1 MTVLVFDYTVLYHI
15 FNHCVLHNS
24 KIDEVHL
31 LQVQWS
37 PGDVQNCSRL
47 GQGQLSCQEV
57 RLFFL
62 FLFFSSGSSL
72 KFKVCGKSLRKLDFF
87 SSLFFFFAWLESPV
101 YDAECSM
108 HFLLLWSNNFQVI
121 LVTSSDRRGSVCH
134 NTVAWIIS
142 NPTLGG
148 SSGMAKGSNRGT
160 KSYYSQH
167 LRETHIQS
175 LPSLSGTDTQNHK
188 MYLLLLGMYWQ
199 NNIMVKNVA
208 PEIRLKF
215 EFMAWPLTGCVT

>member
-87 SSLFFFFAWLESPV
+87 SSLFFFFLRGWS
-101 YDAECSM
+101 
-108 HFLLLWSNNFQVI
+108 LLCMMLNVVCIFCCFE
-121 LVTSSDRRGSVCH
+121 VTIFR
-134 NTVAWIIS
+134 
-142 NPTLGG
+142 
-148 SSGMAKGSNRGT
+148 
-160 KSYYSQH
+160 
-167 LRETHIQS
+167 
-175 LPSLSGTDTQNHK
+175 LS
-188 MYLLLLGMYWQ
+188 W
-199 NNIMVKNVA
+199 
-208 PEIRLKF
+208 
-215 EFMAWPLTGCVT
+215 